1 MRFAGG
7 GSSSRHHTA
16 LLRRLCGVTRIL
28 PLRGRSRYMSPPHGT
43 IGSSSRHPTAAAP
56 CGDLPSSCPFGA
68 ARGICLLL
76 RAPQAPPHGTPRRL
90 RLVGI
95 YQALA
100 PSGLLKVY
108 VSSSR
113 HHTALLRR
121 LCGVTRIL
129 PLRGCS
135 RKVLSLMSKVLSF
148 RPRLFP
154 HFAFV
159 RGDIGEDLPLREE
172 QDGGEHCA
180 HHIGDGA
187 GGPDAREPV
196 QSGIGEQHWHDVG

>member
-1 MRFAGG
+1 MRFAGE
-7 GSSSRHHTA
+7 
-16 LLRRLCGVTRIL
+16 
-28 PLRGRSRYMSPPHGT
+28 
-43 IGSSSRHPTAAAP
+43 
-56 CGDLPSSCPFGA
+56 
-68 ARGICLLL
+68 
-76 RAPQAPPHGTPRRL
+76 APPHGTPRRL

-100 PSGLLKVY
+100 PTGLLKVDVPSSRHHTALTLVRGYQDFASSGLLKVD

-129 PLRGCS
+129 PLRGCL
-135 RKVLSLMSKVLSF
+135 RKVLSLTSKVLSF
-148 RPRLFP
+148 RSCLFP
-154 HFAFV
+154 DLAFV

-180 HHIGDGA
+180 HHVGDGA

-196 QSGIGEQHWHDVG
+196 QSGIGEQHRHDVG